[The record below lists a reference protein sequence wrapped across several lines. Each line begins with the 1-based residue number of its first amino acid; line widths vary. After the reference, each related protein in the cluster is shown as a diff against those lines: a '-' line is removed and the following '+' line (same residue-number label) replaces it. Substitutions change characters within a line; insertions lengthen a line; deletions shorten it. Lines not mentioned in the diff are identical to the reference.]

1 MRVIVITKEGMFLDV
16 IPARTSGNSIRRDL
30 IKWADAYICDEKQ
43 AQMYED
49 VGYWDD
55 GGILISTPHPDIF
68 GITLQGEE
76 GSVELSAC
84 IYER

>member
-1 MRVIVITKEGMFLDV
+1 MRVIIITKEGMFIDV
-16 IPARTSGNSIRRDL
+16 IPAKANGNSVRKDI
-30 IKWADAYICDEKQ
+30 IKWTEKYISDDKQ
-43 AQMYED
+43 SQLYED
-49 VGYWDD
+49 IGYWDD
-55 GGILISTPHPDIF
+55 GGILISNPHPDIF